1 MLEKLKESAKIAG
14 WLTLGVTAIAVEKTV
29 DGVKAIKEE
38 VDNDVP
44 QELVRYHCR
53 IIRNSIKNITKF
65 KSKCSEPLHDHHDG
79 CPVCDMPS

>member
-38 VDNDVP
+38 IDNDVP

-53 IIRNSIKNITKF
+53 IVRNSIDNITKF
-65 KSKCSEPLHDHHDG
+65 RSKDG
-79 CPVCDMPS
+79 QATESVA

>member
-38 VDNDVP
+38 IDNDVP

-53 IIRNSIKNITKF
+53 IVRNSIKNITKF
-65 KSKCSEPLHDHHDG
+65 RSKDGQATEP
-79 CPVCDMPS
+79 VA